1 MGLGNVGLI
10 GLFLGWWIL
19 LGFDG
24 LCIGTIYFLD
34 FWIVIRKNL
43 VLLWNYLI
51 FFKSNESQVFSFS
64 IR

>member
-19 LGFDG
+19 LRFDG
-24 LCIGTIYFLD
+24 LCTGTIYFLD

-51 FFKSNESQVFSFS
+51 FFKSNESQEFSFS

>member
-10 GLFLGWWIL
+10 GLCLGWWIL

-24 LCIGTIYFLD
+24 LCRGRIYFLD
-34 FWIVIRKNL
+34 FCNIIWMNS
-43 VLLWNYLI
+43 VLLWNYSI
-51 FFKSNESQVFSFS
+51 FFTSDESQESFFL